1 MNDEAQNPLDG
12 VDLVELYGAKNA
24 IEADRVVRIL
34 EDEGIEALYRETT
47 ASSFPSPADA
57 HYLVLV
63 TANRRDEAK
72 KLIEGAVTDGVLSG
86 DGVFLTG

>member
-1 MNDEAQNPLDG
+1 MNDEADNPLDS

-47 ASSFPSPADA
+47 ASSFPSPAES

-63 TANRRDEAK
+63 TADKRAEAT
-72 KLIEGAVTDGVLSG
+72 KLIQGAVTDGVLST
-86 DGVFLTG
+86 DGVFLG